1 MTQTLSLRAWYLL
14 LFAWLVALVS
24 TLAALFIG
32 EVLGQQPCVLCW
44 YQRIF
49 MFPLAILLAIACFG
63 SDFQVWRYAL
73 PLSVIGGLFALGHS
87 LFYAGIIPQPI
98 QPCSAT
104 GPSCTDANMTLFGM
118 IPLPF
123 LALLA
128 FILISATLLIVR
140 RRTTP

>member
-87 LFYAGIIPQPI
+87 LLYAGIIPQPI

>member
-1 MTQTLSLRAWYLL
+1 MTQTFSSRAWYLL

-44 YQRIF
+44 YQRIL
-49 MFPLAILLAIACFG
+49 MFPLAILLAIACFR
-63 SDFQVWRYAL
+63 SDFEIWRYAL

-87 LFYAGIIPQPI
+87 LLYAGIIPQQI
-98 QPCSAT
+98 QPCSPT
-104 GPSCTDANMTLFGM
+104 GPSCTDANTTLFGV